1 MGGFVG
7 TRVGRAAAAAVLL
20 LLAACEGSGPSP
32 PPRTA
37 PGTII
42 VGSFD
47 FPESEVLAE
56 VYGQALES
64 KGLPVRLAL
73 NLGPRE
79 LVEPALLRGLVHLV
93 PEYQGS
99 ALDFLSG
106 PQTAVADPATT
117 HASLDRR
124 LARTSALAL
133 RSAPAQDANAF
144 AVTGATARRYHLEK
158 ISDLVPIADRL
169 VFGGPRECPHRP
181 LCLQGLRDVYELSFR
196 HFSPLDTGGSLTYA
210 ALTSGDVDVAEV
222 FSSDPVVAER
232 GFVLLRDDLGL
243 EPAENVTPV
252 VSRALV
258 RRYRDRL
265 TATIDAVSAR
275 LTSRQLV
282 SINRSV
288 AGGLSPAAVAA
299 RWLAGQGLTPSPR
312 RSVG

>member
-1 MGGFVG
+1 MGGFVD
-7 TRVGRAAAAAVLL
+7 TRVGRAAAVLL
-20 LLAACEGSGPSP
+20 LLAACGGSGPAP
-32 PPRTA
+32 PPRSA
-37 PGTII
+37 PGTIT
-42 VGSFD
+42 VGSFN

-56 VYGQALES
+56 VYGQALVAE
-64 KGLPVRLAL
+64 GLPVRLAL

-79 LVEPALLRGLVHLV
+79 LVEPALLRGLVQLV

-106 PQTAVADPATT
+106 SQTAVADPAAT
-117 HASLDRR
+117 HAALDRQ
-124 LARTSALAL
+124 LAPTVAMAL

-144 AVTGATARRYHLEK
+144 AVTGATARRYQLEK
-158 ISDLVPIADRL
+158 VSDLVPIADGL
-169 VFGGPRECPHRP
+169 DFGGPRECPHRP
-181 LCLQGLRDVYELSFR
+181 LCLQGLRDLYELRFR
-196 HFSPLDTGGSLTYA
+196 HFFPLDTGGSLTHA
-210 ALTSGDVDVAEV
+210 ALTSGDVDVAVV

-275 LTSRQLV
+275 LTTGQLV
-282 SINRSV
+282 SINVAV
-288 AGGLSPAAVAA
+288 AGGLRPAVVAA
-299 RWLAGQGLTPSPR
+299 RWLEDQGLTS
-312 RSVG
+312 